1 MEQNFPKPRVNPEYR
16 RMYQPIT
23 KEEYEALEQELLSRK
38 DTVTIKTWSTNIL
51 YDFEK
56 FEICQKHH
64 IPYRVSLLYARNTI
78 EALLWLCKNQLERK
92 DLIPEMNRYL
102 IGKRYL
108 FERILGSH
116 DVAAFR
122 ASNSARDRPK
132 KTEPKYDD
140 CAGKTRE
147 RLGKEYNLVPV
158 TIWKYSLFAEAV
170 DTIYEISEDLAQNIL
185 NGSIKISQENLISIS
200 KMSEEEIRNMAEY
213 ILREKAD
220 FSTYT
225 GSRKFMEKIKPEAEK
240 EAVTEKTMS
249 IKDMPAYDPDAEAAS
264 LILTIP
270 SWISSIQRAIN
281 ASDMNKVSIKAK
293 GRLKDELEKLWDVI
307 FETLDV
313 LKEE

>member
-1 MEQNFPKPRVNPEYR
+1 MEQKVPKPRVNPEYR

-23 KEEYEALEQELLSRK
+23 KSEYEALEQELLSRN
-38 DTVTIKTWSTNIL
+38 DTVLIKVWSNNIL

-64 IPYRVSLLYARNTI
+64 IPYKVSRLYARNTI
-78 EALLWLCKNQLERK
+78 EALLWLSKNQLERT
-92 DLIPEMNRYL
+92 DLLPEMNRYL

-122 ASNSARDRPK
+122 GSNTVRGRPK
-132 KTEPKYDD
+132 KAAPKYDD

-147 RLGKEYNLVPV
+147 RLGKEYNLVPM

-170 DTIYEISEDLAQNIL
+170 DIIYESSEDLAQNVL
-185 NGSIKISQENLISIS
+185 SGNIKISQDNLISIS
-200 KMSEEEIRNMAEY
+200 KLSEKEIQNMAKY
-213 ILREKAD
+213 LLSEKND

-225 GSRKFMEKIKPEAEK
+225 SSRKLMEKIKLEPEK
-240 EAVTEKTMS
+240 NVVVEKTVS
-249 IKDMPAYDPDAEAAS
+249 IKDMPAYDPDAEFAS

-270 SWISSIQRAIN
+270 SWMSSIKRAIN
-281 ASDMNKVSIKAK
+281 ASDITKVSVSSKD
-293 GRLKDELEKLWDVI
+293 RLRNELEKLWDVV
-307 FETLDV
+307 FEAMDI

>member
-1 MEQNFPKPRVNPEYR
+1 MEQKVPKPRVNPEYR

-23 KEEYEALEQELLSRK
+23 KEEYEALEQELLTRNN
-38 DTVTIKTWSTNIL
+38 TVIIKTWNANIL

-64 IPYRVSLLYARNTI
+64 IPYRVSPLYARNTI

-116 DVAAFR
+116 DAAAFR
-122 ASNSARDRPK
+122 ASNSARGIPK

-147 RLGKEYNLVPV
+147 RLGKEYNLVPA

-200 KMSEEEIRNMAEY
+200 KISEKEIRNMADY

-225 GSRKFMEKIKPEAEK
+225 GSRKLMEKIKPEVKK

-249 IKDMPAYDPDAEAAS
+249 IKDMPTYDPDAEAAS
-264 LILTIP
+264 LMLTIP

-293 GRLKDELEKLWDVI
+293 DKLRDELEKLWNVI